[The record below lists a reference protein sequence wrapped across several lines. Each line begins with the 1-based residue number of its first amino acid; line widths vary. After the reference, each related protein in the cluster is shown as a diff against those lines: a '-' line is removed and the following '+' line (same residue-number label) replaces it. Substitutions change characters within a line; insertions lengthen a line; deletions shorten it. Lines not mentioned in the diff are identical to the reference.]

1 MVICRWKVIPLAM
14 AAVALAACSGGS
26 HRAVATAGGSSSSV
40 SASTNADQALIDYAH
55 CMRDHGVDFPD
66 PVHRP
71 GHEGLSLEFP
81 GSSNSPEFAA
91 ANDACQHFVQPLI
104 DMKRNA
110 VAASMTPE
118 KLQALIAYSRCMRD
132 HQIPLLDPDPSDGH
146 ISFGSVAGINE
157 PALGRRDPQFAQ
169 ADAAC
174 RSLLPPN
181 TPDDGTGPP

>member
-1 MVICRWKVIPLAM
+1 
-14 AAVALAACSGGS
+14 
-26 HRAVATAGGSSSSV
+26 
-40 SASTNADQALIDYAH
+40 
-55 CMRDHGVDFPD
+55 MRDHGVDFPD

-71 GHEGLSLEFP
+71 GHNGLSLQFE
-81 GSSNSPEFAA
+81 GSSNSPEFSG
-91 ANDACQHFVQPLI
+91 ANDACQHFLQPVI

-118 KLQALIAYSRCMRD
+118 KLQALIAYSRCMRA
-132 HQIPLLDPDPSDGH
+132 HQIPLLDPDPTDGH
-146 ISFGSVAGINE
+146 ISFGSVPGINE
-157 PALGRRDPQFAQ
+157 LALGRRDPLFAQ

>member
-1 MVICRWKVIPLAM
+1 MRTRRALLSALVIVT
-14 AAVALAACSGGS
+14 AACSGGRT
-26 HRAVATAGGSSSSV
+26 HTVATAGGTPTSSSGTD
-40 SASTNADQALIDYAH
+40 ADNAFIAYAH

-66 PVHRP
+66 PVHIP
-71 GHEGLSLEFP
+71 GHAGLSLQF
-81 GSSNSPEFAA
+81 GSSSDSPEFKS
-91 ANDACQHFVQPLI
+91 ANDACEHFLQAVI

-132 HQIPLLDPDPSDGH
+132 HQIPLLDPDPTDGH
-146 ISFGSVAGINE
+146 ISFGDVPGLSE
-157 PALGRRDPQFAQ
+157 PSSGRRDPLFTR
-169 ADAAC
+169 ADSSC